1 MFSIFD
7 DEEELTYPM
16 IRPLAPLLETEGRGV
31 TYTVVSALSPVI
43 SGPSS
48 QRRTVAEALERL
60 ASLPLGAP
68 LPPGTPP
75 GVVRVLR
82 RPLGVWYMARLLAA
96 GLIVIDPLDRL
107 EGGLID

>member
-16 IRPLAPLLETEGRGV
+16 IRPLSPLLETEGRGV

-48 QRRTVAEALERL
+48 RRRTVIEALERL
-60 ASLPLGAP
+60 ATLPSP
-68 LPPGTPP
+68 ILPRGTPP
-75 GVVRVLR
+75 GIVRLMR
-82 RPLGVWYMARLLAA
+82 RPLGIYGMALLLAA